1 MSSICDRTAARDVP
15 DFTYLKGGKE
25 SETTEPAASV
35 LPATVAAATVA
46 AATVAAAST
55 TTTAVT
61 SDDGTKSSL
70 CKYVCFE
77 AEGFH
82 MENLKNQIKVGDPG
96 LRTLEEF
103 RSRFV
108 FNDEDLMKAVMC
120 KYWGVSKIT
129 GLPISKRSD
138 DGLRLD
144 ANNYRVPCNKNDIN
158 LLITA
163 FKRYKAFLESTTN
176 KGYLNDI
183 HFNTTAQIGYVEIY
197 LQRLAAGLQ
206 DEPADCIGDHETT
219 KAKKYSGLDNY
230 YEVLPKVF
238 YLLYRHSKSYPNE
251 PLKAKEVLDKFSDL
265 VSNDPDD
272 LLKSISEDT
281 EVHSKGFE
289 PVPVSVLAL
298 MNLITEKFPHLYK
311 MKVPDIGSG
320 SDSGSDSGSEMVT
333 NPQDVINELDT
344 ILGRIFD
351 THLDDKQKA
360 LDKFVEAHTK
370 YGQKDSEGALKSIH
384 DSLDIILSI
393 INTQE
398 TSSSGSAAKPL
409 QQVQALPSDKED
421 KEDPEVA
428 RLKEENEKL
437 KAEKEA
443 EIQKL
448 KDDLAKCAE
457 KDSDIAKLTGERDG
471 YTEKS
476 KACEENVARLT
487 KEVADLTAERDR
499 LQAELTACKEKAPDS
514 SEADELQGQ
523 VSDVNAK
530 LTKVQSELDS
540 EKAASKKCSDDL
552 AASEAALASEREAR
566 AKEKA
571 EYDGRLAALQTELD
585 KCNQDKTSKDETI
598 KELNIRREVIE
609 KELVVLRSKVVQS
622 EHDQSRIAE
631 LEQALAK
638 LQAEYNDCT
647 KENATL
653 KQRLAQKDNEIQTL
667 NTAKETVESQ
677 LKVLQAGA
685 TQNEADKKLIAE
697 LQQQIQ
703 DLNARLAA
711 CEAEKGQLKMQLEE
725 RIHELTTKISAL
737 EASLAAA
744 TALNRERTVII
755 DQLRRELTEV
765 ISQKEMIETRHTTDQ
780 AEKDQLEKKI
790 GELNQKIA
798 ELTAALAA
806 ASVTGKEKDTQI
818 ESLRKLLAEATSAK
832 DTLETQYKN
841 ELSKRDS
848 DITILKSKISQ
859 LITRITTLEKEIQE
873 RDIHIREIETHVQS
887 LQAELTKAITEK
899 ESGSMTDKTV
909 ISKLEKQLADLRDQ
923 LKKANKDKADF
934 TSQLDK
940 LRELHAADEKRI
952 SELEA
957 EIERLHTEYITLNTE
972 AGNHIKDLEEQL
984 ESVNGSSEEEITRLK
999 GELAKLKSELD
1010 SSKQNT
1016 RTLDGEL
1023 HKQKGI
1029 NQKLQEEIQRQKAD
1043 YEKRNK
1049 ELAALVSDLEGKL
1062 KDAKVSL
1069 ENLRTTGSQGEEALN
1084 NKIRSLEAKIAA
1096 LQKDSATM
1104 AQSSKDCDKRIEEL
1118 EARHREDIKVA
1129 VDAIKGV
1136 MMTMVSPLTNMNPDL
1151 GNTGD
1156 VISSIQA
1163 VGGVTNLPG
1172 LQDRMKGAIGKLN
1185 AYLSDVNSNYNSWK
1199 AEFEKKP
1206 EVPRAIPPTYV
1217 PEVPRVQEL
1226 QRPVYNP
1233 APLAPRA
1240 TGDNPTAMIT
1250 NRGFYIL
1257 YISDPKS
1264 KVKAKG
1270 TVIISTE
1277 VQGRA
1282 ASSTEANIYKAL
1294 DSMQDCFKSPVK
1306 CRAIENLVANIY
1318 DVNYLKK
1325 FWSGLKTRGYIVDV
1339 DGPYPTKEVARS
1351 RAVQQGGKR
1360 DVQYGK
1366 DSLKSLIKHQEL
1378 WEELKDSYESLPAE
1392 YKKVVPE
1399 PGSAPVT
1406 HTLEP
1411 FTRYVDEQSE
1421 DPESIK
1427 EAREAVEML
1436 APDDLDTI
1444 MDSDNESPAMSR
1456 IKPHYQKALPKVN
1469 EEWLPVMIRA
1479 DIVSKVL
1486 DEKLLA
1492 TL

>member
-1 MSSICDRTAARDVP
+1 
-15 DFTYLKGGKE
+15 
-25 SETTEPAASV
+25 
-35 LPATVAAATVA
+35 
-46 AATVAAAST
+46 
-55 TTTAVT
+55 
-61 SDDGTKSSL
+61 
-70 CKYVCFE
+70 
-77 AEGFH
+77 
-82 MENLKNQIKVGDPG
+82 
-96 LRTLEEF
+96 
-103 RSRFV
+103 
-108 FNDEDLMKAVMC
+108 
-120 KYWGVSKIT
+120 
-129 GLPISKRSD
+129 
-138 DGLRLD
+138 
-144 ANNYRVPCNKNDIN
+144 
-158 LLITA
+158 
-163 FKRYKAFLESTTN
+163 
-176 KGYLNDI
+176 
-183 HFNTTAQIGYVEIY
+183 
-197 LQRLAAGLQ
+197 
-206 DEPADCIGDHETT
+206 
-219 KAKKYSGLDNY
+219 
-230 YEVLPKVF
+230 
-238 YLLYRHSKSYPNE
+238 
-251 PLKAKEVLDKFSDL
+251 
-265 VSNDPDD
+265 
-272 LLKSISEDT
+272 
-281 EVHSKGFE
+281 
-289 PVPVSVLAL
+289 
-298 MNLITEKFPHLYK
+298 
-311 MKVPDIGSG
+311 
-320 SDSGSDSGSEMVT
+320 
-333 NPQDVINELDT
+333 
-344 ILGRIFD
+344 
-351 THLDDKQKA
+351 
-360 LDKFVEAHTK
+360 
-370 YGQKDSEGALKSIH
+370 
-384 DSLDIILSI
+384 
-393 INTQE
+393 
-398 TSSSGSAAKPL
+398 
-409 QQVQALPSDKED
+409 
-421 KEDPEVA
+421 
-428 RLKEENEKL
+428 
-437 KAEKEA
+437 
-443 EIQKL
+443 
-448 KDDLAKCAE
+448 
-457 KDSDIAKLTGERDG
+457 
-471 YTEKS
+471 
-476 KACEENVARLT
+476 
-487 KEVADLTAERDR
+487 
-499 LQAELTACKEKAPDS
+499 
-514 SEADELQGQ
+514 
-523 VSDVNAK
+523 
-530 LTKVQSELDS
+530 
-540 EKAASKKCSDDL
+540 
-552 AASEAALASEREAR
+552 
-566 AKEKA
+566 
-571 EYDGRLAALQTELD
+571 
-585 KCNQDKTSKDETI
+585 
-598 KELNIRREVIE
+598 
-609 KELVVLRSKVVQS
+609 
-622 EHDQSRIAE
+622 